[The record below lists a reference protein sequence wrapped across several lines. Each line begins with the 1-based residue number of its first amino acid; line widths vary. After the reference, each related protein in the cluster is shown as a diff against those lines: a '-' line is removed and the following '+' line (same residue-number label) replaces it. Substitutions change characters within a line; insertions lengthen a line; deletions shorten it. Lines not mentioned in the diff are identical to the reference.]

1 MASRTLEM
9 SLKNIHD
16 KGKNLDSDPEY
27 EYILNEP
34 EKCRIKDPF
43 LVVLITSVPRELE
56 KRQVIRETWA
66 NETLLPGIVIK
77 ILFLLGSIPALTKAD
92 PLDLQ
97 QQLKEESHQHRDL
110 LQQNFVD
117 AYDNLTLKTMMGLHW
132 VYAHCPHAAYVM
144 KTDSDM
150 FVNLEVLVKVVLKPE
165 LPPRPDY
172 FTGHVKWSISPN
184 RNKKSKWYISPEEF
198 PGKKY
203 APYCAGAGYVFSGW
217 LASQMYRTSR
227 VVPRI
232 NFEDVYVGLCL
243 EKLNVKPVVP
253 PRGVSFSTLK
263 VPFSV
268 CKYKQ
273 IVTSHRV
280 SPPELRLYW
289 DQLQQNKN
297 STCGTAKRRRRD
309 AFL

>member
-1 MASRTLEM
+1 M
-9 SLKNIHD
+9 SLKNAGLKIRSL
-16 KGKNLDSDPEY
+16 G
-27 EYILNEP
+27 
-34 EKCRIKDPF
+34 
-43 LVVLITSVPRELE
+43 

-77 ILFLLGSIPALTKAD
+77 ILFLLGSTPALTKVD

-97 QQLKEESHQHRDL
+97 QQLEEESHRHRDL

-150 FVNLEVLVKVVLKPE
+150 FVNLEVLAKVVLKPE

-172 FTGHVKWSISPN
+172 FTGCPMNDFLPICDKN
-184 RNKKSKWYISPEEF
+184 SKWYISPEEF
-198 PGKKY
+198 PGERY
-203 APYCAGAGYVFSGW
+203 PQCCSGTGYVFSAW
-217 LASQMYRTSR
+217 LASQIYRVSR

-232 NFEDVYVGLCL
+232 YLEDVCVGLCF
-243 EKLNVKPVVP
+243 EKLNVKPVVS
-253 PRGVSFSTLK
+253 PRAGLFNFNK

-268 CKYKQ
+268 CKYNNL
-273 IVTSHRV
+273 VTSHQIP
-280 SPPELRLYW
+280 PPELRRYW
-289 DQLQQNKN
+289 QQLQPDKN
-297 STCGTAKRRRRD
+297 STCG
-309 AFL
+309 